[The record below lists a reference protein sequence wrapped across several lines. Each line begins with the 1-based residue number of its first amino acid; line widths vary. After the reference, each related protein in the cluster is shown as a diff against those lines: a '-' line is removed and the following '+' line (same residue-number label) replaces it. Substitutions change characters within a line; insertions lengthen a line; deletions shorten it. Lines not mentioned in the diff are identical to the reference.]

1 VFTDLQPICI
11 IRMLQYV
18 TQILLP
24 KIYHRQMR
32 APMKKTTVYCDLP
45 ASSIPPK
52 KKATNLTDII
62 LYRDA
67 QRGVNRVANPCPNVA
82 MANIIS

>member
-1 VFTDLQPICI
+1 
-11 IRMLQYV
+11 
-18 TQILLP
+18 
-24 KIYHRQMR
+24 
-32 APMKKTTVYCDLP
+32 MKNTTVYCDLP